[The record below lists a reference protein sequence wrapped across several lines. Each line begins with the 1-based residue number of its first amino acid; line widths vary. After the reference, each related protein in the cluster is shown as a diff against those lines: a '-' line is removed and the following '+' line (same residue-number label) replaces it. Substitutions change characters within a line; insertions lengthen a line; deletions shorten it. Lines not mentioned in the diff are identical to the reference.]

1 MSRHWLIRLWSF
13 VVIYGH
19 SWFFVVI
26 HGFSWSFVAFHG
38 RIWPSEF
45 GGLVAVFGHKK
56 LPTLGELLNHLA
68 SEFRPKPDL
77 LEIRRR

>member
-13 VVIYGH
+13 VVFRGL

-26 HGFSWSFVAFHG
+26 RGFSWSFVAFHG

-56 LPTLGELLNHLA
+56 TPHAWGALESRYA
-68 SEFRPKPDL
+68 SEFRPKPKS
-77 LEIRRR
+77 